1 MPIITLLS
9 DFGLKDSYVAQMKAT
24 ILSICSKATIVDICH
39 KIDRHNLRMG
49 AFILASA
56 TPYFPDGT
64 IHVAVVDPGVGG
76 KRRPIL
82 IETNRS
88 FYVGPDNG
96 LLTLAAKSDGI
107 KKVYHIV
114 ERQFMVQQISPTF
127 HGRDIFAPVA
137 AHVANGVEPSKIG
150 RVINDFMVPDYSEA
164 KIQRE
169 TVDCEVV
176 HIDGFGNVV
185 TNLHSRNLGRTAISY
200 GSLFNLKHKGKS
212 VRLKLCRTYSDVE
225 AGALLGLIG
234 SHGFLEIAVNQGS
247 AAERLEVTQGSKL
260 KLRS

>member
-1 MPIITLLS
+1 VPIISLLS
-9 DFGLKDSYVAQMKAT
+9 DFGLKDSYAAQMKAV
-24 ILSICSKATIVDICH
+24 ILSICPKATIVDISH
-39 KIDRHNLRMG
+39 QVERHNLRMG

-82 IETNRS
+82 IETTRS

-96 LLTLAAKSDGI
+96 LPLLAAKSDGI
-107 KKVYHIV
+107 KAVYHIV
-114 ERQFMVQQISPTF
+114 ERRFMAEQISATF

-137 AHVANGVEPSKIG
+137 AQIANGVEPSRIG
-150 RVINDFMVPDYSEA
+150 RVVTDFVVPDYSEA
-164 KIQRE
+164 RIERGA
-169 TVDCEVV
+169 VDCEVV

-185 TNLHSRNLGRTAISY
+185 TNLHSRDLGRTVMRY
-200 GSLFNLKHKGKS
+200 GSGFKLKHEGKS
-212 VRLKLCRTYSDVE
+212 VELKLCRTYSDVRV
-225 AGALLGLIG
+225 GALLGLVG

-247 AAERLEVTQGSKL
+247 AAKRLEVTQGSKL
-260 KLRS
+260 KLS

>member
-1 MPIITLLS
+1 VPTITLLS
-9 DFGLKDSYVAQMKAT
+9 DFGLKDSYVAQMKAA
-24 ILSICSKATIVDICH
+24 ILSICPKATIVDISH
-39 KIDRHNLRMG
+39 QVERHNLIMG

-56 TPYFPDGT
+56 APYFPDGT
-64 IHVAVVDPGVGG
+64 VHVAVVDPSVGG

-96 LLTLAAKSDGI
+96 LLVLAAKSDEI
-107 KKVYHIV
+107 KTVYHIV
-114 ERQFMVQQISPTF
+114 GERFMAEQVSATF

-150 RVINDFMVPDYSEA
+150 RMITDFAVSDYSEA
-164 KIQRE
+164 KKERG

-176 HIDGFGNVV
+176 HIDGFGNIV
-185 TNLHSRNLGRTAISY
+185 TNLHSRDLDKTVIRY
-200 GSLFNLKHKGKS
+200 GSSFKLKHDSKS
-212 VRLKLCRTYSDVE
+212 VALKLCRTYSDVQV
-225 AGALLGLIG
+225 GTLLGLIG

-260 KLRS
+260 KLS

>member
-1 MPIITLLS
+1 VPIIALLS
-9 DFGLKDSYVAQMKAT
+9 DFGLKDGYVAQMKAV
-24 ILSICSKATIVDICH
+24 ILSICPKATVVDISH
-39 KIDRHNLRMG
+39 QIERHNLRMG

-56 TPYFPDGT
+56 APYFPDGT

-96 LLTLAAKSDGI
+96 LMLLAAKSDEI
-107 KKVYHIV
+107 RKVYHIV
-114 ERQFMVQQISPTF
+114 EGRFMAEQISATF

-137 AHVANGVEPSKIG
+137 AHIANEVEPSRIG
-150 RVINDFMVPDYSEA
+150 RVVTDFVVPDYSEA
-164 KIQRE
+164 KVE
-169 TVDCEVV
+169 GGAVDCEVV

-185 TNLHSRNLGRTAISY
+185 TNLHYRNLGKTAMRY
-200 GSLFNLKHKGKS
+200 GSLFKLKHEGKS
-212 VRLKLCRTYSDVE
+212 VGLKLCRTYSDVE
-225 AGALLGLIG
+225 VGALLGLIG

-260 KLRS
+260 KLS